1 VTREADVIEEI
12 LRIYGYDNIAITDRI
27 SIDYVAEFPVKDPTR
42 LEEKLTDLL
51 ASVGFYEIMTNS
63 LTTPRYAAKSNA
75 YREEENIEIL
85 NKLSEELGVLRQS
98 MLFTTLEVVNYNISH
113 KQRDLKLFELG
124 KVYRYEKNNYLEN
137 NQLCLIMTGNALGEN
152 WLHPTRKVEFH
163 DLYEVIQKILHKFNI
178 NGYDLEF
185 DRNKIFRESVSLFV
199 KDKNLVT
206 FGWLS
211 SDILG
216 LTDIKQDVL
225 SGIFDWDYF
234 TMLASREILIEEVPK
249 FPEVRRDL
257 SLVIDKSVTFNDILR
272 IVRKK
277 ENELVRRINVF
288 DYYEGVKIDESKKA
302 YAMSF
307 ILQDKTKTLT
317 DKIIDSTMNHLMQ
330 TFENELGAIIRK

>member
-1 VTREADVIEEI
+1 YTE
-12 LRIYGYDNIAITDRI
+12 
-27 SIDYVAEFPVKDPTR
+27 
-42 LEEKLTDLL
+42 
-51 ASVGFYEIMTNS
+51 NS
-63 LTTPRYAAKSNA
+63 AAF
-75 YREEENIEIL
+75 RGEENIEIL

-98 MLFTTLEVVNYNISH
+98 MLFTGLEVVTYNISH

-124 KVYRYEKNNYLEN
+124 KVYRNENNKYLEIS
-137 NQLCLIMTGNALGEN
+137 QLCLIMTGNSASEN

-178 NGYDLEF
+178 TSYELEF
-185 DRNKIFRESVSLFV
+185 SRNKIFRECVSLFV

-211 SDILG
+211 NDVLR
-216 LTDIKQDVL
+216 LTETRQDVL

-234 TMLASREILIEEVPK
+234 TRLASSEILIEEVPK
-249 FPEVRRDL
+249 YPEVRRDL
-257 SLVIDKSVTFNDILR
+257 SLVIDKSITFNDILR

-288 DYYEGVKIDESKKA
+288 DYYEGDKIEKSKKA

-307 ILQDKTKTLT
+307 ILQDKTRTLT
-317 DKIIDSTMNHLMQ
+317 EKIIDRTMNHLMQ